1 MLPNSLT
8 HAAPGF
14 DDPIGLLKA
23 CHMRIEQRCA
33 LLLRIME
40 HMAKNGA
47 DQQAKQA
54 CNQVLHYFNNSGP
67 LHHLD
72 EEEDLFPALLRF
84 AKRSQKKKLQA
95 LIEDLSADHDEM
107 ERAWAELRTDLEDV
121 IADTAPALNPDI
133 VDRFQTIYFAHIQ
146 REEAEAFAAAADCL
160 PPDELERIGR
170 NMAARRN
177 VAYPDA
183 DALLPKSA
191 TKPQPP
197 ARAA

>member
-1 MLPNSLT
+1 MLLNS
-8 HAAPGF
+8 HVAPGF

-23 CHMRIEQRCA
+23 CHMRIEQRCS
-33 LLLRIME
+33 LLLRIMA
-40 HMAKNGA
+40 HMAKHGA

-84 AKRSQKKKLQA
+84 AKRSQKKKLHA
-95 LIEDLSADHDEM
+95 LIEDLNADHEEM
-107 ERAWAELRTDLEDV
+107 DRAWRAMRANLEGV
-121 IADTAPALNPDI
+121 IAENLPALDPDI

-146 REEAEAFAAAADCL
+146 REEAEAFAAAEDCL
-160 PPDELERIGR
+160 PSEELERIGR

-177 VAYPDA
+177 VAFPDA
-183 DALLPKSA
+183 DALPLKSA
-191 TKPQPP
+191 VKPAP

>member
-1 MLPNSLT
+1 MLPNS

-40 HMAKNGA
+40 HMAKHGA
-47 DQQAKQA
+47 DEQVKQA

-67 LHHLD
+67 LHHQD
-72 EEEDLFPALLRF
+72 EEQDFFPALLRY

-95 LIEDLSADHDEM
+95 LIEDLNADHEEM
-107 ERAWAELRTDLEDV
+107 ERAWHALRANLEGV
-121 IADTAPALNPDI
+121 IADTVPTLDPDL

-146 REEAEAFAAAADCL
+146 REEAEAFAAAVDCL
-160 PPDELERIGR
+160 PPEELERIGR
-170 NMAARRN
+170 AMAARRN

-183 DALLPKSA
+183 DALASKPHSA
-191 TKPQPP
+191 QP
-197 ARAA
+197 A